1 MCEFTT
7 FFKNRFFSNTVR
19 KPDGIE
25 WHCTFKG
32 TVPWDFFFFSVFFL
46 SKLYRNVFLF
56 SKDTYPKF
64 KVCIKMVCLFIN
76 HILVSGHIVFD
87 YEDLILCEP
96 VLYLT
101 SMRIHIF
108 ANIVKSQNRKISQ
121 TAQTFHKGLRRSQ
134 MCFCSWK
141 WTFRL
146 KSWNSETDRFKNE
159 INFAGNFWSIFVQSS
174 QLIFIVF
181 KWARTGI

>member
-1 MCEFTT
+1 MNLQHFL
-7 FFKNRFFSNTVR
+7 KNRFLSNTVR

-56 SKDTYPKF
+56 SKDTYPKL

-121 TAQTFHKGLRRSQ
+121 TAQTFHKGLRRSL

-146 KSWNSETDRFKNE
+146 KSWNKLLWD
-159 INFAGNFWSIFVQSS
+159 
-174 QLIFIVF
+174 
-181 KWARTGI
+181 